1 MVRKLYALIILALL
15 LSACT
20 GPKAAV
26 EPTQPPSLAVATATQ
41 AQVVIPPTSVPMT
54 GAEATSTTIPPTEAP
69 TAVPTEVPTEA
80 PTDTPEPVGPQPL
93 EEDFDTDTPEGWKYV
108 YIAGTERGNRVFTED
123 SKLMFEMNTKET
135 YAYAYY
141 ENQEYEDVIVSTNVE
156 NFGDNSN
163 GMAIACRMND
173 KGWYELRISSDA
185 KMNVYRYDQLKKD
198 KRQNPYVQLI
208 PQFILREINPGFK
221 VNNITMA
228 CVGDEIRVYINEV
241 EMVYDN
247 KPIVDSTYRSG
258 YVGVGAMS
266 YTTSN
271 YGVRVGFDAIVA
283 DVP

>member
-20 GPKAAV
+20 SPQAAV
-26 EPTQPPSLAVATATQ
+26 EPTQPPSLAVATATE

-54 GAEATSTTIPPTEAP
+54 GAEPTATLVPPTEAP

-80 PTDTPEPVGPQPL
+80 PTDTPEPTGPQPL
-93 EEDFDTDTPEGWKYV
+93 EEDFDTDAPEGWKYI

-135 YAYAYY
+135 YAYAFF

-198 KRQNPYVQLI
+198 KHQNPYVQLM
-208 PQFILREINPGFK
+208 PQVILREINPGFK
-221 VNNITMA
+221 ANNITMA
-228 CVGDEIRVYINEV
+228 CVGEEIRVYVNEV
-241 EMVYDN
+241 EMVYDS
-247 KPIVDSTYRSG
+247 KPIVDGTYRSG

>member
-15 LSACT
+15 LAACT

-41 AQVVIPPTSVPMT
+41 VQVVVPPTSEPVAVIEPT
-54 GAEATSTTIPPTEAP
+54 AIPEPTE
-69 TAVPTEVPTEA
+69 VPTEVPTEA
-80 PTDTPEPVGPQPL
+80 PTATPEPTGPQPL

-123 SKLMFEMNTKET
+123 SNLMFEMNTKET

-163 GMAIACRMND
+163 GMAITCRMND
-173 KGWYELRISSDA
+173 KGWYELRIGSDA

-221 VNNITMA
+221 TNNITLA

-241 EMVYDN
+241 EMIYDS
-247 KPIVDSTYRSG
+247 KPIVDSTYKSG

-266 YTTSN
+266 FTTSN
-271 YGVRVGFDAIVA
+271 YGVRVGFDAVVA
-283 DVP
+283 EAP